1 MQSSKWNAMSLLM
14 DDKTKQAEVLRTA
27 IDEADAIVIGI
38 GAGMSASDGF
48 TYVGERFTENFPDFI
63 EKYRFFDM
71 LQASLHPYGSWQ
83 EYWAFE
89 SRFIT
94 LNYLDQPVGQS
105 YLALKSL
112 VEDKQYHIITTNADN
127 AFDAAEYDMT
137 HVFHIQGEYIL
148 QQCSQHCHAQTY
160 RNDDLIRKM
169 VVAQQDMLIPWEMI
183 PRCPKCDAPMGV
195 NKRKA
200 EVGMVEDAEFHA
212 QLQRY
217 NAFLE
222 QHKDDKVLYL
232 EIGIGYTTPQFVK
245 HPFQRMTRK
254 NENAL
259 YMTMNKK
266 AYRIPNSIQERTI
279 HLTEDISTLITTALR
294 NDSTTQNNN
303 IGETKDVLN
312 RTD

>member
-1 MQSSKWNAMSLLM
+1 
-14 DDKTKQAEVLRTA
+14 
-27 IDEADAIVIGI
+27 
-38 GAGMSASDGF
+38 
-48 TYVGERFTENFPDFI
+48 
-63 EKYRFFDM
+63 
-71 LQASLHPYGSWQ
+71 
-83 EYWAFE
+83 
-89 SRFIT
+89 
-94 LNYLDQPVGQS
+94 
-105 YLALKSL
+105 
-112 VEDKQYHIITTNADN
+112 
-127 AFDAAEYDMT
+127 
-137 HVFHIQGEYIL
+137 
-148 QQCSQHCHAQTY
+148 
-160 RNDDLIRKM
+160 M

-200 EVGMVEDAEFHA
+200 EVGMVEDSAFHA

-222 QHKDDKVLYL
+222 QHQDDKVLYL

-279 HLTEDISTLITTALR
+279 HLTEDISTLITAALR
-294 NDSTTQNNN
+294 NDSTTKNNN
-303 IGETKDVLN
+303 IGETEDVLN

>member
-1 MQSSKWNAMSLLM
+1 
-14 DDKTKQAEVLRTA
+14 
-27 IDEADAIVIGI
+27 
-38 GAGMSASDGF
+38 
-48 TYVGERFTENFPDFI
+48 
-63 EKYRFFDM
+63 M
-71 LQASLHPYGSWQ
+71 LEH
-83 EYWAFE
+83 
-89 SRFIT
+89 
-94 LNYLDQPVGQS
+94 
-105 YLALKSL
+105 
-112 VEDKQYHIITTNADN
+112 
-127 AFDAAEYDMT
+127 
-137 HVFHIQGEYIL
+137 
-148 QQCSQHCHAQTY
+148 Y

-183 PRCPKCDAPMGV
+183 PDVQNVMLQWKM

-222 QHKDDKVLYL
+222 QHQDDKVLYL
-232 EIGIGYTTPQFVK
+232 EIGIGFTTPQFVK

-279 HLTEDISTLITTALR
+279 HLTDDISTLITTALR
-294 NDSTTQNNN
+294 NDSTTKNNN
-303 IGETKDVLN
+303 IGETEDVLN